1 MPKRRSKIPE
11 PIPTPTDITSA
22 TWDFTQLLN
31 TDIRKLEVADSLRQ
45 LGKIRVMDWDF
56 KTVIPAVKRTANREV
71 DVMDL
76 LKRTANYRIMDRDFR
91 SASCDSANALL
102 PVSDPASSPEVQ
114 ALMIRLQGFLQYV
127 AENLI
132 DEPAQ
137 AQIRVTEIAPKVLRF
152 TVALVKRDVAILIG
166 REGFTATAIRTVIK
180 SVAETQGVNVLL
192 QIHSQ
197 EEDKALRDKERLR
210 K

>member
-1 MPKRRSKIPE
+1 MPKRRSKTPE